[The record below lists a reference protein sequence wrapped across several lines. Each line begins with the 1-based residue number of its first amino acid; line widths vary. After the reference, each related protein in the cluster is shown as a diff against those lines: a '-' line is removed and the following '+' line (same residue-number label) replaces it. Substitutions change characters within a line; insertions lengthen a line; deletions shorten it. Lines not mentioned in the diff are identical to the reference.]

1 MDVSENLVFSD
12 FPLGVAVVF
21 APFADGLEEN
31 GAFEVCI
38 LLTGATEIDVAVIL
52 AAQEDDQLPQSAR
65 ANGTLT

>member
-21 APFADGLEEN
+21 APFDDGLEDN
-31 GAFEVCI
+31 GVFEVCI
-38 LLTGATEIDVAVIL
+38 MLTGAIEIDVAVIL